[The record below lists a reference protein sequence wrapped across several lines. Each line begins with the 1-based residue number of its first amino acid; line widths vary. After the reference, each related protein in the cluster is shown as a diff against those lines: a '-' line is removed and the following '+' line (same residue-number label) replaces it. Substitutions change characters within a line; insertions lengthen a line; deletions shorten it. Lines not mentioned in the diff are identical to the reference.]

1 MNQAKEVYWS
11 ALAKDTYAEL
21 LKYLLD
27 NYPSEIAI
35 NFDDKVNDLFDD
47 KVNDLINSLQY
58 FDQLCPPSKVVI
70 NYHKCV
76 INKQNSLVYRINNNH
91 IEIVAFIDNRSD
103 FVY

>member
-35 NFDDKVNDLFDD
+35 NFDN

-58 FDQLCPPSKVVI
+58 FDQLCPPSKVVK

-103 FVY
+103 FAY

>member
-11 ALAKDTYAEL
+11 ALAKDTYADL

-27 NYPSEIAI
+27 NYLSEIAI
-35 NFDDKVNDLFDD
+35 NLDEKVKN
-47 KVNDLINSLQY
+47 LINSLQY
-58 FDQLCPPSKVVI
+58 FDQLCPPSKVVK

-76 INKQNSLVYRINNNH
+76 INKHNSLIYRINNNH

-103 FVY
+103 FAY

>member
-11 ALAKDTYAEL
+11 ALAKDTYSKL

-27 NYPSEIAI
+27 NYTFEIAI
-35 NFDDKVNDLFDD
+35 NFDD

-58 FDQLCPPSKVVI
+58 FDQLCPPSKIVK

-76 INKQNSLVYRINNNH
+76 INKQNSLIYRIHNNC

-103 FVY
+103 FIY